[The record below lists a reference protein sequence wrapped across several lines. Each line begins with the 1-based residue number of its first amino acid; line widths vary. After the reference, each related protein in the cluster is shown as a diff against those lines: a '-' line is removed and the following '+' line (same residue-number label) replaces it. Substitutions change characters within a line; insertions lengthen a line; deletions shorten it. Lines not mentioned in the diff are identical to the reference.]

1 MPEISDFGFR
11 IWDLGRRANHVSKV
25 CGANSGSLRR
35 ASMPAKRSSIRLMPG
50 FVSVQLA
57 IEGQSEASWLS
68 EWMLANILERREAPF
83 ASLYCAR
90 NSYFSFAISTFEG
103 HSALHPLHSRHRSS
117 VSYSSFPVNSYAGN
131 LPDKISRI
139 KLARPRVE
147 CLSSMVAM

>member
-1 MPEISDFGFR
+1 
-11 IWDLGRRANHVSKV
+11 
-25 CGANSGSLRR
+25 
-35 ASMPAKRSSIRLMPG
+35 MPAKRSSIRLMPG

-147 CLSSMVAM
+147 CLSSMVTMYDGHMVPSFFLRQTPAPLHSSTAVANPPSREKL